1 MDVTQEV
8 DGFEQEVGL
17 ERAMSATTC
26 DVFNELRLGGQLCDA
41 VIEAEGRRFNAH
53 KNILCGCSPYF
64 RALFT
69 SAGAPPRPAGV
80 YPIPGVAADTMQLLL
95 EYAYTRRLAVSADT
109 VEALLVAADYLSV
122 PGAVRACCRY
132 LGARLSVANVVG
144 VWRLTAHYPLPR
156 LRRQAYGFLLRC
168 FEEVARASEEF
179 PELAPGEL
187 ERLLGEDGL
196 NAAREEAVFEALLRW
211 VSHDEEGR
219 RGHLAQ
225 LLLKVRMGLMDPE
238 YFLSRVES
246 HPLVRRDTRCSPAV
260 TAMLR
265 LIGACDASARLD
277 VLNPLT
283 RPRLPPAVLLAVG
296 GWSGGA
302 PTGSVESYDARA
314 DRWVGVPV
322 EGEEPRA
329 YHGVVVLGDALYCVG
344 GFDGVQY
351 FNSVRRF
358 DLAACRWRPAAPMHA
373 RRCYVSVAALDGCVY
388 AMGGYDGHER
398 LSSLERYRP
407 HGNQWTPL
415 AAMSEA
421 RSDASATTLHGKV
434 YICGGFNG
442 SVCLDSAECY
452 DPRADQW
459 TLLPPMGGPRS
470 GVGVMA
476 YRDQVYALGGF
487 DGVDRLLSVEA
498 FSPGAAAWRAAPA
511 MLGPRSNFGV
521 EVLEGR
527 LYVAGGFNGHSTS
540 FSAERYDGA
549 TGAWSAVRDMAV
561 HRSALSCCVVTGLA
575 DLAEYAFPRPPP
587 APPALPDQDFD

>member
-1 MDVTQEV
+1 MHMRAVSTPPP
-8 DGFEQEVGL
+8 VGAPPDPPRMHL
-17 ERAMSATTC
+17 SPA
-26 DVFNELRLGGQLCDA
+26 GP
-41 VIEAEGRRFNAH
+41 
-53 KNILCGCSPYF
+53 CSPV
-64 RALFT
+64 RAP
-69 SAGAPPRPAGV
+69 PPRPAGV

-95 EYAYTRRLAVSADT
+95 DYAYTRRLAVSADT

-156 LRRQAYGFLLRC
+156 LRRRAYGFLLRC

-219 RGHLAQ
+219 RGCVRVCAWQ
-225 LLLKVRMGLMDPE
+225 VRMGLMDAG
-238 YFLSRVES
+238 YFWSRVEK
-246 HPLVRRDTRCSPAV
+246 HPLVRRDGRCRPAV
-260 TAMLR
+260 TEVLR
-265 LIGACDASARLD
+265 VLRGGPPARLD

-283 RPRLPPAVLLAVG
+283 RPRLPHAVLLAVG

-302 PTGSVESYDARA
+302 PTSSVESYDARA
-314 DRWVGVPV
+314 NRWVGVTV

-329 YHGVVVLGDALYCVG
+329 YHGAVVLGDALYLVG
-344 GFDGVQY
+344 GFDGVRC

-358 DLAACRWRPAAPMHA
+358 DPAARRWCPAAPMHA

-388 AMGGYDGHER
+388 AMGGFDGHQR

-421 RSDASATTLHGKV
+421 RSDASAATLHSKV
-434 YICGGFNG
+434 
-442 SVCLDSAECY
+442 
-452 DPRADQW
+452 
-459 TLLPPMGGPRS
+459 
-470 GVGVMA
+470 
-476 YRDQVYALGGF
+476 
-487 DGVDRLLSVEA
+487 
-498 FSPGAAAWRAAPA
+498 
-511 MLGPRSNFGV
+511 
-521 EVLEGR
+521 
-527 LYVAGGFNGHSTS
+527 
-540 FSAERYDGA
+540 
-549 TGAWSAVRDMAV
+549 
-561 HRSALSCCVVTGLA
+561 
-575 DLAEYAFPRPPP
+575 RPPGET
-587 APPALPDQDFD
+587 AR